1 MKRTAALMFAWLLT
15 PQAVFAGEI
24 PPVIDTGPVDQIYFD
39 ATISKEG
46 RPVTQP
52 HALVR
57 VGSTAQL
64 SLGRKTATGPRLGL
78 RYVVPPANDPTAP
91 ITVAGLLDGRE
102 VVSAPINIVDV
113 ASGYSAGVTIDG
125 GGYTWRVH
133 ALRMTAESLRHRQT
147 RQP

>member
-1 MKRTAALMFAWLLT
+1 MKRAAALAFAFLLT
-15 PQAVFAGEI
+15 PLAVFAGETA
-24 PPVIDTGPVDQIYFD
+24 VVNSTEPVDQIYFD

-64 SLGRKTATGPRLGL
+64 SLGPKSTTGPRLGL
-78 RYVVPPANDPTAP
+78 RYVVPPAGDTNTPV
-91 ITVAGLLDGRE
+91 TVAGLIDGRE
-102 VVSAPINIVDV
+102 VVSGPIEVGGV
-113 ASGYSAGVTIDG
+113 AGRDSAGVTLDG

-133 ALRMTAESLRHRQT
+133 ALRMSAETIRRRQLP
-147 RQP
+147 RR